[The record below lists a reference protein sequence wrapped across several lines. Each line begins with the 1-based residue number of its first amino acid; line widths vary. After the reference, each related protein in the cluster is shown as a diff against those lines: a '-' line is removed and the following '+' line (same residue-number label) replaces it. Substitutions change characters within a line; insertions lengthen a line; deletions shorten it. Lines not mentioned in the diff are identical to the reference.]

1 MRDATTPPARYILP
15 FQWRDAM
22 RRMAGLL
29 CFTAVALCQ
38 QRATVAVDNDD
49 TGGVV
54 TGPKGPDAGV
64 WVIAETSPYA
74 RARRAHRLLHA
85 MVGLAR
91 FCNGFR
97 RGALRPQERAAH
109 VLHGS

>member
-1 MRDATTPPARYILP
+1 MKGVEDSERVGVMASNALGNIYTAVPVERRT
-15 FQWRDAM
+15 

-97 RGALRPQERAAH
+97 RGALRP
-109 VLHGS
+109 